1 MTTVNDFSMGPFAGR
16 RNMKS
21 AGVRLGILVA
31 ALGGPWLAGCVGGDG
46 DPSTVTIARQALTA
60 SVEGGGGSGGGGG
73 GSGGSG
79 GSSGETP
86 AQKLARLRAEIAAKG
101 YTFTVGFNEAFFRPL
116 SELAGTVAPPD
127 IADIVRRQNGGGG
140 PPVPTVTAAST
151 IAAAVACSTSAASFD
166 WRPANIVTPVGNQG
180 GCGSCWDF
188 ATLGAFEGAY
198 AIKNPINLRIR
209 WESITNFRTSN
220 QDVLSCSG
228 AGTCAGGWYAF
239 DFVLG
244 GGVARATRY
253 PYTATDSACD
263 ATRSRPTPSPVAP
276 IGGTFRY
283 LSEVIDPGFNSQRVP
298 TDAEI
303 KTALCQFGP
312 LSTTALVTD
321 LFGGY
326 TGGVFNE
333 VVDDAILHP
342 VQPDGLKAFNVNH
355 GIVIIGWDDATNTW
369 TIKNSWG
376 TTWGETGFMRITRTS
391 NNIGWMTVSVDPVA
405 GR

>member
-1 MTTVNDFSMGPFAGR
+1 
-16 RNMKS
+16 MKS
-21 AGVRLGILVA
+21 TSVRLGILVV
-31 ALGGPWLAGCVGGDG
+31 ALVGPQLIGCVGGDN
-46 DPSTVTIARQALTA
+46 DPSTVTVTNQALTA
-60 SVEGGGGSGGGGG
+60 AVTG

-86 AQKLARLRAEIAAKG
+86 EQKLARLRAEIAAKG

-127 IADIVRRQNGGGG
+127 IAERVRRQNGGGG
-140 PPVPTVTAAST
+140 PSGPAITAAASL
-151 IAAAVACSTSAASFD
+151 AAVACSTGAASFD

-188 ATLGAFEGAY
+188 SSLGAFESAY

-209 WESITNFRTSN
+209 WESITNFRTST

-228 AGTCAGGWYAF
+228 GGTCAGGWF
-239 DFVLG
+239 DGVYNFVFG
-244 GGVARATRY
+244 GGVARGTRY

-263 ATRSRPTPSPVAP
+263 TTRSRPTPSPVAP
-276 IGGTFRY
+276 VGGTFRY
-283 LSEVIDPGFNSQRVP
+283 LSEVIDPGFNAQRVP
-298 TDAEI
+298 TDAEV
-303 KTALCQFGP
+303 KAALCQFGP

-333 VVDDAILHP
+333 VVDDAVLHP
-342 VQPDGLKAFNVNH
+342 VDAGGLKGFNVNH
-355 GIVIIGWDDATNTW
+355 GIVIIGWDDATSTW

-376 TTWGETGFMRITRTS
+376 TTWGESGFMRITRTS
-391 NNIGWMTVSVDPVA
+391 NNIGWMSISVDPVA